1 MSRNLRAVP
10 VKEQEPKE
18 DKPPR
23 RRRDDIA
30 NGIAGAAIWLMVLSF
45 GGLIWTIN
53 GGFSVAGL
61 EIIAQLFNEEGRIFW
76 TAASTWTF
84 TLPISVAGLPVT
96 QPIIPWIG
104 VISASMLQVVVIYAR
119 LRDIP
124 LKPHVYV
131 AAILMSLYDLGT
143 TFFGAGTIVW
153 IAAGG
158 ILVQGV
164 VTVLI
169 TFSVEV
175 TIGYLLKR

>member
-84 TLPISVAGLPVT
+84 TLPVSVAGLPVT

-119 LRDIP
+119 RANIRLATHIY
-124 LKPHVYV
+124 L
-131 AAILMSLYDLGT
+131 AAGVMSIYDLITTYFGT
-143 TFFGAGTIVW
+143 GTIAW

-158 ILVQGV
+158 ILIQVV
-164 VTVLI
+164 VTVVI
-169 TFSVEV
+169 TFSVEMV
-175 TIGYLLKR
+175 IGYLLKR